1 MLHTWTAPKGA
12 VFFLN
17 SALRNHPILRRARYR
32 FLLSGDLN
40 HLSVDVD
47 AGLDPASFCRGDP
60 QENSS
65 GEIQRKRAGDCL
77 TAALRAGADAAS
89 GCFRD
94 ILALK
99 YPVGTACTDAHRSD
113 AAAPARGASRS
124 SRHAAVHSLASG
136 TGPLCGPAD
145 LRCLI
150 LSRRLASR
158 AENAEARANMRGIRR
173 ERIGAGRSTQ
183 TGEEPFFRW
192 ARVDGER

>member
-12 VFFLN
+12 VFFFN
-17 SALRNHPILRRARYR
+17 SPLRNHPILRRAGCRL
-32 FLLSGDLN
+32 LLSGDLN

-47 AGLDPASFCRGDP
+47 AGLDPASFDRGDP

-65 GEIQRKRAGDCL
+65 GEIQGKRAGDCL

-89 GCFRD
+89 GRFRD

-99 YPVGTACTDAHRSD
+99 DLAGTACADANRSD
-113 AAAPARGASRS
+113 VAAPARGPSRS
-124 SRHAAVHSLASG
+124 SRHAAVHSLGSG
-136 TGPLCGPAD
+136 TGLLCGPAD
-145 LRCLI
+145 LRCSI
-150 LSRRLASR
+150 RSRRLGIKGL
-158 AENAEARANMRGIRR
+158 NAEARANMRGLRR